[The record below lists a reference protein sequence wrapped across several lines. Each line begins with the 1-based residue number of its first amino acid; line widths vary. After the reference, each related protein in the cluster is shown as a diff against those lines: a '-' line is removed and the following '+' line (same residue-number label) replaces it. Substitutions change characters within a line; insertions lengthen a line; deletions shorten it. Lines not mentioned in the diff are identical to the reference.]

1 MPGPLEGIRVIEISA
16 IGPAPFAGMYLSDL
30 GAEVIRIGRV
40 VQNRNPLASKSGP
53 LERGKKSINL
63 DLKSREGIEI
73 ALELIEQG
81 HVLIEGFRPGVVEKL
96 GLGPT
101 ECFQRNPKLVYGR
114 MTGWGQEGP
123 LSSSAGHD
131 INYIGLAGPLA
142 HIGRNG
148 HPPSVPLNL
157 VGDFGGGSLFLIAG
171 ILAALVAV
179 SNGNDGQIID
189 AAMVDGAAYL
199 ASPLFSAYQS

>member
-1 MPGPLEGIRVIEISA
+1 MPGPLEGIRLVEFTA

-30 GAEVIRIGRV
+30 GAEVIRIGV

-63 DLKSREGIEI
+63 DLKSQEGIEI

-131 INYIGLAGPLA
+131 INYIAW
-142 HIGRNG
+142 RG
-148 HPPSVPLNL
+148 H
-157 VGDFGGGSLFLIAG
+157 
-171 ILAALVAV
+171 
-179 SNGNDGQIID
+179 
-189 AAMVDGAAYL
+189 
-199 ASPLFSAYQS
+199 